1 MPEPSDSTMQRLQRL
16 YAEDA
21 FLGTRLE
28 QALMANQMVEKNG
41 MTANRRQGRNFSV
54 LVDAAASFMADVSGP
69 SIAVL
74 ESNGWDTHANQGAS
88 QGQLANKFRE
98 LDSGLAR
105 LKSGLGDIWNNTVV
119 AVVTEF
125 GRTAS
130 ANGTQ
135 GTDHGTG
142 GVAFLLGG
150 KVRGGRIHGQWPGLA
165 QGNLYQGRDLMP
177 TTDMRSLFK
186 TVLRDHLQI
195 SQHSIESDLFPQSSG
210 ADYIH
215 NLM

>member
-1 MPEPSDSTMQRLQRL
+1 MERLRTL

-21 FLGTRLE
+21 FLGARLE
-28 QALMANQMVEKNG
+28 QALMANKMVEQNG
-41 MTANRRQGRNFSV
+41 MTASRRRGQNISV
-54 LVDAAASFMADVSGP
+54 LADAAASFMAAASGP

-74 ESNGWDTHANQGAS
+74 ENNGWDTHANQGTS
-88 QGQLANKFRE
+88 QGQLAGKFRE
-98 LDSGLAR
+98 LDRSLAQ
-105 LKSGLGDIWNNTVV
+105 LKAGLGDTWNNTVV

-125 GRTAS
+125 GRTA
-130 ANGTQ
+130 AVNGTQ

-150 KVRGGRIHGQWPGLA
+150 AVNGGRIHGQWPGLA
-165 QGNLYQGRDLMP
+165 EGNLYQGRDLLP

-195 SQHSIESDLFPQSSG
+195 SQDSIESELFPNSG
-210 ADYIH
+210 VAGYLD
-215 NLM
+215 NLI